1 MTSLAQR
8 SWDAFSAE
16 DREERRALG
25 GLTLKMYD
33 EAEVP
38 LDHALRHWSYRE
50 FPRDL
55 GHISK
60 IYNGEV
66 IGSYLE
72 AGGNPDGFHGA
83 VEVDV
88 DPAARGEVRRRPND
102 LDAPAVGRGVRHE
115 TVELD
120 GIVTG
125 GRSSRTPAP
134 RSTMSARPRR
144 RSRSWSGSRGAC
156 SVARTRSRRR
166 LSVAFKK
173 RERRSA
179 STRCFRRERAPKMIT
194 QNHLRT

>member
-72 AGGNPDGFHGA
+72 AGGNPSSMA
-83 VEVDV
+83 QNLW
-88 DPAARGEVRRRPND
+88 RPSYQ
-102 LDAPAVGRGVRHE
+102 P
-115 TVELD
+115 T
-120 GIVTG
+120 TG
-125 GRSSRTPAP
+125 GRPLLIYDAS
-134 RSTMSARPRR
+134 
-144 RSRSWSGSRGAC
+144 
-156 SVARTRSRRR
+156 
-166 LSVAFKK
+166 KK
-173 RERRSA
+173 PNLCCA
-179 STRCFRRERAPKMIT
+179 K
-194 QNHLRT
+194 

>member
-60 IYNGEV
+60 INNGEV

-72 AGGNPDGFHGA
+72 AGGNPDATLYGGTYTMLGLYLEEHVHDGA
-83 VEVDV
+83 LRG
-88 DPAARGEVRRRPND
+88 PSRHARRSPR
-102 LDAPAVGRGVRHE
+102 GRGDVRE
-115 TVELD
+115 D
-120 GIVTG
+120 YTG
-125 GRSSRTPAP
+125 H
-134 RSTMSARPRR
+134 SARV
-144 RSRSWSGSRGAC
+144 RG
-156 SVARTRSRRR
+156 
-166 LSVAFKK
+166 
-173 RERRSA
+173 
-179 STRCFRRERAPKMIT
+179 
-194 QNHLRT
+194 